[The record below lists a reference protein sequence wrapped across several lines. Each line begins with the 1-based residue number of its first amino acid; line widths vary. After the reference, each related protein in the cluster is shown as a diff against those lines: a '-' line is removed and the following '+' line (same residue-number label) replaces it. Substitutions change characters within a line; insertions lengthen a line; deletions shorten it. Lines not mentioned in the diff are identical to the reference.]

1 MKKIFLSMLIM
12 ISCKQDVI
20 PDDKGLWLKV
30 KASNYQ
36 VLTPSNTYREIVFDF
51 TISKDSLQKEL
62 VDLPLSISAV
72 VLYNNKEYQFELP
85 PNEATVRFGA
95 NILVTDTLVING
107 YKIVKASY
115 PDPTLKINY

>member
-1 MKKIFLSMLIM
+1 MLIM